1 MAAEK
6 DHSCSVCLELFSEP
20 KVLPCCHTFCLKCLE
35 KTARSTRKKGE
46 IACPQCRKTHA
57 IPAGGFAGLLTDF
70 IASYELEVTGV
81 RSPQSRGAK
90 ATLICGEC
98 ESGAGPVES
107 YCSDCQNYLCQDCI
121 HAHKRFKAYR
131 GHKVIPIQELDAATL
146 QSSQI
151 QYCAIHKNEAIKLF
165 CETCMKL
172 ICRDCTLVDH
182 RQHSYKFAHDA
193 RKEIDKKLSSLG
205 QSVKLKNGVF
215 RGDLGEIKKVES
227 AAVSYSEILKADINL
242 FFDKLMRSLEAQR
255 KQLLTQAEAEC
266 QKDLKQIWADK
277 VFHQTTI
284 SQISA
289 VFGLSEKARKCTSD
303 VEMILTALQSIRQLS
318 QLKETEWDAS
328 AFIRVVTSPA
338 KFTPVGEII
347 ATDKTGKVE
356 RISSPEFN
364 LKVINQPT
372 KANLGG
378 SVSFIV
384 SYPFLQ
390 CLVDTR
396 SGSSIR
402 LQSRKNSQ
410 EADLKVIVKYGKS
423 QKKLDDKHFSIE
435 EEVSADKM
443 HGTSSRGNKKKNHRI
458 SMRLV
463 CGGNHTVTFKVGDK
477 EVENCRFVF
486 FVHGQPQHGAQ
497 VRKGPDW
504 QHNVPYQ
511 QQNMEQLEPIASHMY
526 LPLQPVATITQHTA
540 PVAAMETTSSASDV
554 IGTVITPNH
563 AIDYGGYAAQ
573 SVSANYYDPFTSF
586 GASAHLLGGSAYPS
600 SRNPN
605 SVCVQESLGGVSYY
619 NWGNDGAYEIEL
631 V

>member
-6 DHSCSVCLELFSEP
+6 YHSCSVCLEPFSEP

-35 KTARSTRKKGE
+35 KTARSARKKGE
-46 IACPQCRKTHA
+46 IACPQCRKTHD
-57 IPAGGFAGLLTDF
+57 IPAGGLAGLLTDF
-70 IASYELEVTGV
+70 IAAYELEVTGV

-151 QYCAIHKNEAIKLF
+151 QYCAIHKNEAIKLY

-182 RQHSYKFAHDA
+182 RQHSYKFVHDA
-193 RKEIDKKLSSLG
+193 RKAIDDKLSSLG

-303 VEMILTALQSIRQLS
+303 VEMILTALQSVRQLS
-318 QLKETEWDAS
+318 QLKETEWDAN

-338 KFTPVGEII
+338 KFTVGEII
-347 ATDKTGKVE
+347 ATDKTGKLE
-356 RISSPEFN
+356 RVSSPEFN
-364 LKVINQPT
+364 LEVVNQPT
-372 KANLGG
+372 QANIGG
-378 SVSFIV
+378 RVSFTV

-390 CLVDTR
+390 SLVDTR

-402 LQSRKNSQ
+402 LQCCKYSQ
-410 EADLKVIVKYGKS
+410 EADLKVIVKYGNS

-435 EEVSADKM
+435 EADKM
-443 HGTSSRGNKKKNHRI
+443 HGASSRGKKKNRGI

-463 CGGNHTVTFKVGDK
+463 CGGSHTVTFKVGDK
-477 EVENCRFVF
+477 EVENCKFVF

-504 QHNVPYQ
+504 QHNVSYQ
-511 QQNMEQLEPIASHMY
+511 QQNMKPLEPSHMY
-526 LPLQPVATITQHTA
+526 LPPQPTYSVATIA
-540 PVAAMETTSSASDV
+540 PVAAMETTSSTSDV
-554 IGTVITPNH
+554 IGTVNNPNY
-563 AIDYGGYAAQ
+563 AIGYDAAQ
-573 SVSANYYDPFTSF
+573 PVSANYYAPFGSSF
-586 GASAHLLGGSAYPS
+586 AAPAHLPLLKPSAYSS
-600 SRNPN
+600 SRNPD
-605 SVCVQESLGGVSYY
+605 SVCVQESSGGVSYY
-619 NWGNDGAYEIEL
+619 NWGKDGAYEIEL

>member
-35 KTARSTRKKGE
+35 KTARSARKKGE

-57 IPAGGFAGLLTDF
+57 IPAGGLAGLLTDF
-70 IASYELEVTGV
+70 IAAYELEVTGV
-81 RSPQSRGAK
+81 SSPQSRGAK

-151 QYCAIHKNEAIKLF
+151 QYCAIHKNEAVKLY

-193 RKEIDKKLSSLG
+193 RKEIDEKLSSLG
-205 QSVKLKNGVF
+205 QSVRLKNGVF

-242 FFDKLMRSLEAQR
+242 FFDKLMQSLEAQR

-303 VEMILTALQSIRQLS
+303 VEMILTALQSVRQLS

-338 KFTPVGEII
+338 KFTAGEII
-347 ATDKTGKVE
+347 ATDKTGKLE
-356 RISSPEFN
+356 RVSSLEFN
-364 LKVINQPT
+364 LEVINQPT
-372 KANLGG
+372 QANLGG

-402 LQSRKNSQ
+402 LQCCKYSQ
-410 EADLKVIVKYGKS
+410 EADLKVIVKYGNS
-423 QKKLDDKHFSIE
+423 QKKLDDVNITIL
-435 EEVSADKM
+435 EEVLYDTDQR
-443 HGTSSRGNKKKNHRI
+443 HGTSSRGNKKKNRGI

-463 CGGNHTVTFKVGDK
+463 CGGSHTVTFKVGDK
-477 EVENCRFVF
+477 EVENCKFVF
-486 FVHGQPQHGAQ
+486 FVHGQPQQGAQ

-504 QHNVPYQ
+504 QQQPQ
-511 QQNMEQLEPIASHMY
+511 QQPPLGDPQPAWHAPPTNPFNRMGTTAS
-526 LPLQPVATITQHTA
+526 T
-540 PVAAMETTSSASDV
+540 SDV
-554 IGTVITPNH
+554 IGTVVYHPAKYRQADGRRRSNMQRPTTGHNT
-563 AIDYGGYAAQ
+563 D
-573 SVSANYYDPFTSF
+573 SD
-586 GASAHLLGGSAYPS
+586 
-600 SRNPN
+600 
-605 SVCVQESLGGVSYY
+605 SVCVRKSSGGASYY
-619 NWGNDGAYEIEL
+619 NWGKDGAYEIEL